1 MNKIFSL
8 EFTNDF
14 VPNEKKKLRNQK
26 QFKKQKWITQEK
38 KKQLKNEKNN
48 HYNYS
53 LRKYKLKHFSFS
65 SKLAVILF
73 FNYKTQRQQ
82 ICHETDPL
90 KLYLWEYHL
99 DQHI

>member
-38 KKQLKNEKNN
+38 K
-48 HYNYS
+48 
-53 LRKYKLKHFSFS
+53 
-65 SKLAVILF
+65 
-73 FNYKTQRQQ
+73 
-82 ICHETDPL
+82 ETV
-90 KLYLWEYHL
+90 KK
-99 DQHI
+99 